1 MAKRKQKPFVKLI
14 SLAVVHDF
22 ENEELVVV
30 ACGWEKKDI
39 PSFLEWMGAVVLLN
53 LYDTKYYLT
62 KILFW

>member
-30 ACGWEKKDI
+30 ASGSEKKDV
-39 PSFLEWMGAVVLLN
+39 PSFLE
-53 LYDTKYYLT
+53 
-62 KILFW
+62 